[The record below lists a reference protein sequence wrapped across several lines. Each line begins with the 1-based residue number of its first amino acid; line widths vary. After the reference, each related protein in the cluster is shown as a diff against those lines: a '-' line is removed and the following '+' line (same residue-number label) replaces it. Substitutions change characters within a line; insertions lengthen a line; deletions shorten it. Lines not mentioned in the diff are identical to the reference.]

1 MAIIGI
7 DISKQ
12 KFDCLWL
19 RDVCS
24 LKVKTKVFTNRP
36 TGFADLVDWCCAQT
50 GEAVGQ
56 LQVFLEATGVY
67 HEPLAH
73 YLHDRGVQV
82 FVLNPAWV
90 RSYAR
95 SLGVQGKTDRQDSL
109 ILARYGATQPVR
121 PWTPERREVRELKA
135 LIARHE
141 ALQEDLQ
148 RELNRRE
155 KAEVSGSPGVLA
167 SIDNLVTALRQEA
180 ERVRQDIDDHI
191 DRHDDLKRD
200 RTLLQSIG
208 GIGEVLSRHL
218 LALLHSRDFNSAR
231 QCTAFVGL
239 VPRPW
244 QSGKTV
250 EGRTVLSKAGPPRVR
265 SKLYMGAIV
274 AKRSNPDVKALYERL
289 VARGKPRMSALGA
302 AMRKLLQIAYGVL
315 KTQRPYQPR
324 QAL

>member
-1 MAIIGI
+1 MAVIGI

-19 RDVCS
+19 RDVRS
-24 LKVKTKVFTNRP
+24 LKVKTKVFANRP
-36 TGFADLVDWCCAQT
+36 TGFAELIDWCCAQT
-50 GEAVGQ
+50 GETVEQ

-67 HEPLAH
+67 HEPLAL

-82 FVLNPAWV
+82 FVLNPARV
-90 RSYAR
+90 REYAR
-95 SLGVQGKTDRQDSL
+95 SLGIQGKTDKQDSL
-109 ILARYGATQPVR
+109 VLARYGATQPVR

-141 ALQEDLQ
+141 ALQNDLQ
-148 RELNRRE
+148 REHNRRE
-155 KAEVSGSPGVLA
+155 KAAVSGSLGVLA
-167 SIDNLVTALRQEA
+167 SIDNVVKALQQEA

-200 RTLLQSIG
+200 RALLQSID

-218 LALLHSRDFNSAR
+218 LSLLHSRDFSSAR

-239 VPRPW
+239 APRPW

-250 EGRTVLSKAGPPRVR
+250 AAPTRLSKAGPPCLRA
-265 SKLYMGAIV
+265 KLYMGAIV
-274 AKRSNPDVKALYERL
+274 AKGCNPDVKALYERL
-289 VARGKPRMSALGA
+289 LARGKARMSALGA

>member
-1 MAIIGI
+1 MAIIGV

-24 LKVKTKVFTNRP
+24 LKVKTKVFANRP
-36 TGFADLVDWCCAQT
+36 AGFADLIEWCCAQT
-50 GEAVGQ
+50 GETPEQ

-67 HEPLAH
+67 HEPLAL

-82 FVLNPAWV
+82 FVLNPARV
-90 RSYAR
+90 REYAR
-95 SLGVQGKTDRQDSL
+95 SLGMQGKTDKQDSL
-109 ILARYGATQPVR
+109 VLARYGATQPVR
-121 PWTPERREVRELKA
+121 PWMPERREVRELKA

-155 KAEVSGSPGVLA
+155 KAVVSGNLSVLA
-167 SIDNLVTALRQEA
+167 SIDNLVKALQQEA
-180 ERVRQDIDDHI
+180 ARVRQDIDDHI

-200 RTLLQSIG
+200 RALLQSIG

-218 LALLHSRDFNSAR
+218 LALLHSRNFSSAR

-244 QSGKTV
+244 QSGQSV
-250 EGRTVLSKAGPPRVR
+250 QGRTVLSKAGSPRIR
-265 SKLYMGAIV
+265 AKLYMGAIV
-274 AKRSNPDVKALYERL
+274 AKGSNPDVKALYDRL
-289 VARGKPRMSALGA
+289 LARGKPRMSALGA

-315 KTQRPYQPR
+315 KTQQPYQPR